1 MIYPGSPGKKKIKLF
16 FSLLHLVLHG
26 VIPGITA
33 RLAFRKT
40 WLQAWLIMLLTMV
53 IDLDHFLASPVYDP
67 DRCSINFHPLHSYP
81 AIGAYSLLLFIP
93 KLRIIGVGLL
103 IHVGLDL
110 LDCVV

>member
-1 MIYPGSPGKKKIKLF
+1 MF

-33 RLAFRKT
+33 RLAFRKI
-40 WLQAWLIMLLTMV
+40 WLKAWLIMVLTMV
-53 IDLDHFLASPVYDP
+53 IDLDHILASPIYDP

-93 KLRIIGVGLL
+93 KLRIIGAGLL
-103 IHVGLDL
+103 IHVGLDI